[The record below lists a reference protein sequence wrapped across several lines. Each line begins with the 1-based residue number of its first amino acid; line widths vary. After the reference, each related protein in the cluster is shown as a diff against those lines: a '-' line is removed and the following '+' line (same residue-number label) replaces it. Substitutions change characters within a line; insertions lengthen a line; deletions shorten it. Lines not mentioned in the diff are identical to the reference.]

1 MVMTPSTIGD
11 PYAAKPKRAP
21 LVEAGPAILTPDPPQ
36 PVSVAAEV
44 RKRASIEMISM
55 FFLKLTHRNIFH
67 KKKQLQNQMFF
78 CGLATNLCGLL

>member
-1 MVMTPSTIGD
+1 
-11 PYAAKPKRAP
+11 
-21 LVEAGPAILTPDPPQ
+21 
-36 PVSVAAEV
+36 
-44 RKRASIEMISM
+44 M